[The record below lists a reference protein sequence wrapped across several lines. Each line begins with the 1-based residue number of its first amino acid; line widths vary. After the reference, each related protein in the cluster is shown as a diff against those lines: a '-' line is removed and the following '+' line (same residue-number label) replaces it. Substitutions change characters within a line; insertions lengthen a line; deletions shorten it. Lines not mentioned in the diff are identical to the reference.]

1 MPIGYSAR
9 LQGESTKAYYLAPV
23 SRCGVVCNSADNR
36 EGENKVNTIERERT
50 LESIT
55 VKSADIADLL
65 SGASVAAD
73 KGKNAIDSLAAVYL
87 WATGGTITAAAS
99 DRYRLIAGEIEREGE
114 LSTSAIRLGDLKNI
128 LAAIKSE
135 KVAGEITFTR
145 AGDSLSVAIG
155 GTSLTIQL
163 GTGVFPP
170 YKHLIPSESAAVEN
184 ISFNPAYMADF
195 NKVPCSNMA
204 GTMLT
209 MEFSGERKPIKITI
223 PHDTIK
229 WEAIL
234 MPMRAIK

>member
-1 MPIGYSAR
+1 VI
-9 LQGESTKAYYLAPV
+9 
-23 SRCGVVCNSADNR
+23 RCGVVCNSADNR

-65 SGASVAAD
+65 TGASVAAD

-114 LSTSAIRLGDLKNI
+114 LSPSAIRLGDVKNI
-128 LAAIKSE
+128 LAAIKSD
-135 KVAGEITFTR
+135 KVAGEVTFTR

-163 GTGVFPP
+163 GSGVFPP
-170 YKHLIPSESAAVEN
+170 YKHLIPSESVPVEN

-223 PHDTIK
+223 PHDKIT
-229 WEAIL
+229 WAALL
-234 MPMRAIK
+234 MPMLNRK

>member
-1 MPIGYSAR
+1 M
-9 LQGESTKAYYLAPV
+9 
-23 SRCGVVCNSADNR
+23 
-36 EGENKVNTIERERT
+36 NTIERERT

-65 SGASVAAD
+65 TGASVAAD

-87 WATGGTITAAAS
+87 SATGGTITAAAS

-114 LSTSAIRLGDLKNI
+114 LSPSAIRLGDLKNI

-135 KVAGEITFTR
+135 KWAPEITFTR
-145 AGDSLSVAIG
+145 AADSLSVAIG

-170 YKHLIPSESAAVEN
+170 YKHLIPSESVAVEG

-195 NKVPCSNMA
+195 AKVPCSNMA

-234 MPMRAIK
+234 MPMRK

>member
-1 MPIGYSAR
+1 M
-9 LQGESTKAYYLAPV
+9 
-23 SRCGVVCNSADNR
+23 
-36 EGENKVNTIERERT
+36 NTIERERT

-65 SGASVAAD
+65 TGASVAAD
-73 KGKNAIDSLAAVYL
+73 KGKNAVDTLAAVYL
-87 WATGGTITAAAS
+87 SATGGTITAAAS
-99 DRYRLIAGEIEREGE
+99 NRYRLIAGEIEREGE
-114 LSTSAIRLGDLKNI
+114 LSPSAIRLGDLKNI

-170 YKHLIPSESAAVEN
+170 YKHLIPSESGAVKD

-195 NKVPCSNMA
+195 GKVPCSNMA

-234 MPMRAIK
+234 MPMRK